1 MIAIINNNNKI
12 LLFRFIDKYIINVV
26 LKWIE
31 ENLLHMLAVVAVDLF

>member
-1 MIAIINNNNKI
+1 MKLEYKTNVIVIINSINKI

-31 ENLLHMLAVVAVDLF
+31 ENF